1 MLGAH
6 PSYVH
11 RLESAYTSVV
21 LDLHTGEV
29 AQGIRHAD
37 TAQSLELHS

>member
-11 RLESAYTSVV
+11 RLKPAYSSIV

-29 AQGIRHAD
+29 AQSIRHAD
-37 TAQSLELHS
+37 TAQSLELRS